1 MKIRSIVTLAIVLN
15 ILSILFVAL
24 LFIRYEFYGNQD
36 RKSGSRYEF
45 YINQDGTTGIRL
57 NKHTGAMEY
66 CAVRGKDK
74 KFEVICTNF
83 DW

>member
-24 LFIRYEFYGNQD
+24 LFIRYEFYSSQD
-36 RKSGSRYEF
+36 RTSGSRYEF
-45 YINQDGTTGIRL
+45 YKDGRNGILL
-57 NKHTGAMEY
+57 NKHTGGMEY
-66 CAVRGKDK
+66 CEVQGKDK

-83 DW
+83 K